1 MRTAILVDG
10 GFYRRRAQ
18 IALGYISAQERA
30 FELANYCKRH
40 LETQIDLSKTD
51 LYIWMNQFLNELKRN
66 ENSPCVLENSPK
78 NRHIIQSD
86 RISLKNFAM
95 GVLSFQIYANQIF
108 VLK

>member
-18 IALGYISAQERA
+18 IALGDISAQERA

-51 LYIWMNQFLNELKRN
+51 
-66 ENSPCVLENSPK
+66 SS
-78 NRHIIQSD
+78 S
-86 RISLKNFAM
+86 
-95 GVLSFQIYANQIF
+95 SFQLARTPTG
-108 VLK
+108 